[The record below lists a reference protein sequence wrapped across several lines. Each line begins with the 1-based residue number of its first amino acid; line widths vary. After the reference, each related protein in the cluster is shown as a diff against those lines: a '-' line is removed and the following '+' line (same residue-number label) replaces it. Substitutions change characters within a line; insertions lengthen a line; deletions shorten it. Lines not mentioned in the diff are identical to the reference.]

1 MVSLRLPD
9 SEEYIEARSR
19 PLEAAFLPTAAKPSN
34 LTTTTTTMQPP
45 PPRRLLV
52 NSLLVDFVMDALV
65 TNTTSD
71 PAASSASSS
80 DPSSTNVTIPYLYYR
95 HTVAM
100 TVVYCIAY
108 LIVFVVGLV
117 GNIFVIMVVYRSP
130 RMRNVTNF
138 FIVNLAVADI
148 LVVVFCLPATLMG
161 NIFVREYPN

>member
-19 PLEAAFLPTAAKPSN
+19 ALDAGFLPTRPSN
-34 LTTTTTTMQPP
+34 ST
-45 PPRRLLV
+45 PRRLLV

-65 TNTTSD
+65 TNSTPT
-71 PAASSASSS
+71 A
-80 DPSSTNVTIPYLYYR
+80 DPSTDTLNQTVPHLYYR

-100 TVVYCIAY
+100 TIVYCIAY

-161 NIFVREYPN
+161 NIFVLILNNQ

>member
-19 PLEAAFLPTAAKPSN
+19 ALDAGFLPTRPANS
-34 LTTTTTTMQPP
+34 T
-45 PPRRLLV
+45 PRRLLV

-65 TNTTSD
+65 TNSTPTAD
-71 PAASSASSS
+71 PAE
-80 DPSSTNVTIPYLYYR
+80 PSNQTVPYLYYR

-100 TVVYCIAY
+100 TIVYCIAY

-148 LVVVFCLPATLMG
+148 LVIVFCLPATLMG
-161 NIFVREYPN
+161 NIFVRE